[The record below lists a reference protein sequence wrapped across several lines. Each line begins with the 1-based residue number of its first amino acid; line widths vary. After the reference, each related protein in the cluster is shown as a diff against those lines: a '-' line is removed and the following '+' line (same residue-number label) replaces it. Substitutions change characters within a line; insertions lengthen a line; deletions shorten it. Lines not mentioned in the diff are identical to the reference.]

1 MMKRLLSVLLVLAV
15 VLPASAQRRSSTVQK
30 VKKPLTQSAYD
41 EWKSITFRQLTPDG
55 KHVVYT
61 LNPEDG
67 DGKVIFQDLSKNTQF
82 SVERAKNIQLSADSK
97 HAAFLIQAQKDSLT
111 QLRRLKKKK
120 EDMPKDSL
128 GIFDFAAKS
137 TIKIPQAK
145 SFKMPKK
152 AGGWLA
158 YQSESQAE
166 GANNGEGKSKA
177 KKISDENGYPL
188 ILKNLADG
196 SEKTFAYVKDYAFA
210 DNGSG
215 LLFMSSGNDADVKA
229 GVYWHDL
236 TSGVTTQVFEGHPKH
251 KYKYLSIDEA
261 GEQIAFIADIDTT
274 KALLREPKLMY
285 WKKGNGT
292 ATVLADEKTAGV
304 PETWL
309 ISDNYNPN
317 FSKDG
322 KRLFLGTNPQP
333 ILKDTTLLPE
343 EMVQVEVWHWQD
355 DYIYPEQ
362 NRRVDRERRKSYLAV
377 MDLASRKLVQLGSP
391 EISEVRIDSEGKGNM
406 ALGVDDREYRM
417 LRTWDI
423 SSFSD
428 LYSVDL
434 MSGKSNLI
442 AKQVKGNA
450 RLSPDANFVYWYSS
464 QDTAWY
470 SHHFASGKTVNLTK
484 DLQVS
489 FGDEE
494 NDLPDYP
501 SSYGLAGWTLNEEG
515 LLLYDRYDIW
525 KVDPKGEKA
534 AERLTKN
541 GRENKTTYRYEKLDT
556 EERFIDLSKPMLLS
570 VFDEKNKDAGFARWT
585 ANSANPTILVKSAHR
600 YNLIEKAKEAELLL
614 YTRENFQEFPDLYV
628 ADQGFGKPKKVST
641 ANPQQSDYLWGTAEI
656 VTWRSLDNI
665 PLEGILYKP
674 ENFDP
679 NKKYPMVIFYYEKF
693 SNTLHQHHK
702 PEPIRSAVH
711 RTMYVSND
719 YLIFVPDVVY
729 KIGYPGESAYNAI
742 MPGVTYL
749 IDQGFVDEKRVGI
762 QGHSWSGYQ
771 TAYILTKT
779 NLFRAAEAGA
789 IVANMTSAYGGI
801 RWETG
806 LARTFQYEKTQ
817 SRLGGTLWEK
827 PMLYIENS
835 PLFYADKI
843 ETPLLLMHNDAD
855 GHVPWYQGIEMYLAM
870 RRLNKPTWM
879 LNYNGEPHW
888 PVKRE
893 NRIDFQN
900 RMMQFFDH
908 YLKDAPM
915 PAWMERGLPATEKGI
930 RQGLELLEN

>member
-1 MMKRLLSVLLVLAV
+1 MMKRLLSVLLVIAV

-120 EDMPKDSL
+120 EEMPKDSL
-128 GIFDFAAKS
+128 GIFDFTTRS
-137 TIKIPQAK
+137 TTKIPQAK
-145 SFKMPKK
+145 SFKIPKK

-158 YQSESQAE
+158 YQSESPIGE
-166 GANNGEGKSKA
+166 TNNGEGKSKS

-188 ILKNLADG
+188 ILKNLVDG

-210 DNGSG
+210 ENGSG

-285 WKKGNGT
+285 WKKGNGA
-292 ATVLADEKTAGV
+292 ATVLADEKTSGV

-309 ISDNYNPN
+309 ISENYNPN

-377 MDLASRKLVQLGSP
+377 MDLASKKLVQLSSP
-391 EISEVRIDSEGKGNM
+391 EIAEVRIDAEGKGKM

-423 SSFSD
+423 SSFND

-434 MSGKSNLI
+434 GTGKSNLI

-470 SHHFASGKTVNLTK
+470 SHHFVSGKTVNLTK

-501 SSYGLAGWTLNEEG
+501 SPYGLAGWTLNEES
-515 LLLYDRYDIW
+515 LLLYDKYDIW

-534 AERLTKN
+534 AERLTNN

-628 ADQGFGKPKKVST
+628 ADQGFGKSKKVST

-915 PAWMERGLPATEKGI
+915 PAWMQRGLPATEKGI

>member
-1 MMKRLLSVLLVLAV
+1 MMKRLLSVLLVMAV
-15 VLPASAQRRSSTVQK
+15 VLPASAQRRSSAVQK

-41 EWKSITFRQLTPDG
+41 EWKSITFRQLSPDG

-67 DGKVIFQDLSKNTQF
+67 DGKVIFQDLTKNTQF
-82 SVERAKNIQLSADSK
+82 SVDRAKNIQLSADSK
-97 HAAFLIQAQKDSLT
+97 HAAFLVQAQKDSIT
-111 QLRRLKKKK
+111 QLRRLKKKR

-128 GIFDFAAKS
+128 GIFDFASK
-137 TIKIPQAK
+137 TTTKLPQVK

-152 AGGWLA
+152 SGGWLA
-158 YQSESQAE
+158 YQSEKQLE
-166 GANNGEGKSKA
+166 ENNNGEGKSKI

-188 ILKNLADG
+188 ILKNLVNG
-196 SEKTFAYVKDYAFA
+196 SEQTFAFVKDYAFA

-215 LLFMSSGNDADVKA
+215 LLFHSSGNDSDVKA

-236 TSGVTTQVFEGHPKH
+236 TSGVTTQIFEGNPKH

-261 GEQIAFIADIDTT
+261 GEQIAFIADLDTT

-285 WKKGNGT
+285 WKKGSGT

-309 ISDNYNPN
+309 ISDNFNPN

-377 MDLASRKLVQLGSP
+377 MELASRRLVQLGSP
-391 EISEVRIDSEGKGNM
+391 EIAEVRVDAEGKGKL

-434 MSGKSNLI
+434 GTGKSNLI

-464 QDTAWY
+464 LDTAWY

-494 NDLPDYP
+494 NDVPDYP
-501 SSYGLAGWTLNEEG
+501 SPYGLAGWTLNEES

-525 KVDPKGEKA
+525 KIDPKGELA
-534 AERLTKN
+534 AERLTRN
-541 GRENKTTYRYEKLDT
+541 GRENKTTYRYEKLDA
-556 EERFIDLSKPMLLS
+556 EERFIDLSKPLLLS
-570 VFDEKNKDAGFARWT
+570 VFDEKNKDSGFARW
-585 ANSANPTILVKSAHR
+585 SANNEPPVLLVKSAHR
-600 YNLIEKAKEAELLL
+600 YNLLEKAKEAEVLLF
-614 YTRENFQEFPDLYV
+614 TRENFQEFPDMYV
-628 ADQGFGKPKKVST
+628 ADQSFGKAKKVSN

-693 SNTLHQHHK
+693 SNSLHQHHK

-806 LARTFQYEKTQ
+806 LARTFQYEKNQ

-915 PAWMERGLPATEKGI
+915 PQWMQRGLPATEKGI
-930 RQGLELLEN
+930 KQGFELLEN